1 MSRNSNFKN
10 KNKKISKVKRNT
22 YNNSANLVKQQNEES
37 KNTTSL
43 VKQQTKKEE
52 NKKVNVSFSGEQQQ
66 APDNSQSKFIMITSF
81 ACLGFIFTFLANYG
95 FFDLQKALLAGF
107 WGFAG
112 GAAFAYFPYW
122 LASREN

>member
-1 MSRNSNFKN
+1 MSRNTNFKN
-10 KNKKISKVKRNT
+10 KNKKNSKVKKNT
-22 YNNSANLVKQQNEES
+22 YNNNVNLVKQQNEEN

-43 VKQQTKKEE
+43 VKQQTK
-52 NKKVNVSFSGEQQQ
+52 VNVPFSNDQQQ
-66 APDNSQSKFIMITSF
+66 TPDNTQAKYIMIISF

-95 FFDLQKALLAGF
+95 FFDLTKAMLAGF

-122 LASREN
+122 ISSSEH